1 MLVLVCFRRWRLLFC
16 FFLFSFFLRFFIFR
30 IFFHIFSTRIANPLA
45 GYIACTPASTNAAW
59 TFTFGIGT
67 FTGAFFW
74 IHFLK
79 NYKIYVLE
87 NGYRCIMNF
96 SNLYIIISKK
106 ISYWCVHEV
115 YLNNY
120 SFKWYCSNKSDIISW
135 WNKVTEDKERFCSLS
150 WHIVGYKIQIY
161 KWISSYYLQ
170 LLATFF

>member
-96 SNLYIIISKK
+96 SN
-106 ISYWCVHEV
+106 H
-115 YLNNY
+115 
-120 SFKWYCSNKSDIISW
+120 
-135 WNKVTEDKERFCSLS
+135 
-150 WHIVGYKIQIY
+150 
-161 KWISSYYLQ
+161 ISSFQRKYLIDVSMKFT
-170 LLATFF
+170 LMIIVSNDIAPINLT